1 VRKLVSETPAIFI
14 LFDCLMT
21 IDRVSVPLTDRRAAL
36 EAFFDSAGQA
46 AALKLTARSIK
57 WNAKSGPRSWWR
69 RRSIDHWCQ
78 AGDGD
83 ADLKIT
89 FLTD

>member
-1 VRKLVSETPAIFI
+1 LIEWPTRAA
-14 LFDCLMT
+14 
-21 IDRVSVPLTDRRAAL
+21 LTDRRAAL

-69 RRSIDHWCQ
+69 RCSMDQWYQ
-78 AGDGD
+78 AADGD
-83 ADLKIT
+83 ADLKIP
-89 FLTD
+89 FLMD